1 MRRAATTVIGLFLS
15 LAGCTSPEANRARGS
30 GPGADVGNRSEIVE
44 MHEGSKPFY
53 ETPSIIP
60 TTHPPLAPADQAAEL
75 SHR

>member
-30 GPGADVGNRSEIVE
+30 GPGADVGNRGEIVE
-44 MHEGSKPFY
+44 MHEGAKPFY

-60 TTHPPLAPADQAAEL
+60 TTHPSLAPADQAAEL